1 MTVFGSKEERTS
13 NTRNSLAV
21 CAGWADVFIRTLI
34 ALVVAFVALLVR
46 GWVDAREL
54 GIPGCAIDAG
64 CFAAGT
70 FLVYAALAVALGS
83 ARWTN
88 GPWSA
93 HTGVRTGVSG
103 QPSSRL
109 DEPRQGKR
117 VNGDPYSGRPH

>member
-93 HTGVRTGVSG
+93 DTGVRTGVSG

-109 DEPRQGKR
+109 DEPRQDKR

>member
-1 MTVFGSKEERTS
+1 VTLSCSKEERTS
-13 NTRNSLAV
+13 NTRNSLAA
-21 CAGWADVFIRTLI
+21 CDGWADVFIRTLI

-70 FLVYAALAVALGS
+70 FLVYAVLAVTLGS
-83 ARWTN
+83 ARWTA

-93 HTGVRTGVSG
+93 RTGISTGVSG
-103 QPSSRL
+103 EPSSRV
-109 DEPRQGKR
+109 DEPPRDKR
-117 VNGDPYSGRPH
+117 VNGHPYSGRPH